1 MFEEGIKME
10 QKEFNKLM
18 YEALTP
24 WYQIASMVFIVMGI
38 IIDSLSLLSII
49 NQGYLIP
56 GSVSIIL
63 GALLLK
69 FIKSLKRR
77 S

>member
-1 MFEEGIKME
+1 ME